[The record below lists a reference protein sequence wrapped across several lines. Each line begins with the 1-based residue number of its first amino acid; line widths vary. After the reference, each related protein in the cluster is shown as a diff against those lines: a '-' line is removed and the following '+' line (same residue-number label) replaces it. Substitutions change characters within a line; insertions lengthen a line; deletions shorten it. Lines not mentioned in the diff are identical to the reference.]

1 MMTQKHRVLVID
13 DDLDI
18 CALIANKA
26 SDLGMECITTHDAAG
41 FFESLT
47 PDVTLIV
54 LDLMMP
60 NTDGIEIL
68 RSLGEYR
75 CQAGIIVMSGIGKRV
90 IQTAEEFASNL
101 GLSTVGHLTKP
112 FKLAQLEDILL
123 RNPKRPSIQGPDEQL
138 LIMFDRV
145 DFCRAIEKGE
155 FLLHYQPQI
164 QVMTGHCV
172 GLEALVR
179 WQHPVHGLIVP
190 DRFIGFAEESDLID
204 ALTWTVLKKGLAE
217 MGKMI
222 DQGGS
227 PLSLSFN
234 ISVLSLRDLA
244 FPDTLV
250 ALLEDFD
257 VSPERII
264 LEITETGLICNL
276 SQTLDVLARLRMK
289 GIRLSIDDFGTGY
302 SMMEQLRHIPANELK
317 IDRSLLQNLHVDNY
331 RVIVHKIIELA
342 HELDVIAVAEGVET
356 RLQLDFLRSKSCDVA
371 QGYFFSTPL
380 PKLEFIAWLDSYRD
394 NLKNVLYERLLAS

>member
-1 MMTQKHRVLVID
+1 MTQKHRVLVID
-13 DDLDI
+13 DDPNI
-18 CALIANKA
+18 CAIIANKA
-26 SDLGMECITTHDAAG
+26 SNIGMECITTCDALG

-47 PDVTLIV
+47 ADVTLIV
-54 LDLMMP
+54 LDLKMP

-75 CQAGIIVMSGIGKRV
+75 CQAGIILMSGIGKRV

-112 FKLAQLEDILL
+112 FSLAQLEDMLL
-123 RNPKRPSIQGPDEQL
+123 RNPKPPVTKGPGQQL
-138 LIMFDRV
+138 HISFDRV
-145 DFCRAIEKGE
+145 DFGQAIEKGE
-155 FLLHYQPQI
+155 FVLHYQPQI

-172 GLEALVR
+172 GVEALVR
-179 WQHPVHGLIVP
+179 WQHPIYGLIVP
-190 DRFIGFAEESDLID
+190 DSFIGFAEEFDLIR

-217 MGKMI
+217 MGTLI
-222 DQGGS
+222 DQDGS

-234 ISVLSLRDLA
+234 ISVLSLHDLT
-244 FPDTLV
+244 FPNTLI

-264 LEITETGLICNL
+264 LEITEAGLIRNL
-276 SQTLDVLARLRMK
+276 SQTLDVLTRLRMK

-302 SMMEQLRHIPANELK
+302 SMMEQLRNIPANELK
-317 IDRSLLQNLHVDNY
+317 IDKSLLQNLHVDNY
-331 RVIVHKIIELA
+331 RVIVQKIIELA

-356 RLQLDFLRSKSCDVA
+356 RLQFDFLRSKSCDVA
-371 QGYFFSTPL
+371 QGYFFSRPL
-380 PKLEFIAWLDSYRD
+380 PKLEFIAWLDPYRES
-394 NLKNVLYERLLAS
+394 LKELLHGHLLAS

>member
-1 MMTQKHRVLVID
+1 MTQKHRVLVID

-18 CALIANKA
+18 CAIIANKA
-26 SDLGMECITTHDAAG
+26 SDLGMECITTDDAPG
-41 FFESLT
+41 FFKALT

-68 RSLGEYR
+68 RSLGENR
-75 CQAGIIVMSGIGKRV
+75 CQAGIILMSGIGKRV

-112 FKLAQLEDILL
+112 FKLAQLQDMLL
-123 RNPKRPSIQGPDEQL
+123 RNPKRSLNQGPKEQL
-138 LIMFDRV
+138 HIEFDRA
-145 DFCRAIEKGE
+145 DFCQAVEKGE
-155 FLLHYQPQI
+155 FVLHYQPQI

-172 GLEALVR
+172 GVEALVR

-190 DRFIGFAEESDLID
+190 ERFIGFAEESDLIA

-217 MGKMI
+217 MRTVI
-222 DQGGS
+222 DQDGS

-234 ISVLSLRDLA
+234 ISVSSLGDLA
-244 FPDTLV
+244 FPNSLI
-250 ALLEDFD
+250 ALLEDVH

-264 LEITETGLICNL
+264 LEITETCLIRNL
-276 SQTLDVLARLRMK
+276 SQTLDVLTRLRMK

-317 IDRSLLQNLHVDNY
+317 IDRSLLQNLQVDNY
-331 RVIVHKIIELA
+331 RVIVQKIIELA

-356 RLQLDFLRSKSCDVA
+356 RLQFDFLRSKSCDVA

-380 PKLEFIAWLDSYRD
+380 PKLELIAWLETYRD
-394 NLKNVLYERLLAS
+394 NLEKFLNDRLLAS

>member
-18 CALIANKA
+18 CALIADKA

-112 FKLAQLEDILL
+112 FKLAQLEDMLL
-123 RNPKRPSIQGPDEQL
+123 RNPKRPLIQRPDEQL

-155 FLLHYQPQI
+155 FVLHYQPQI

-217 MGKMI
+217 MGRVI

-250 ALLEDFD
+250 ALLGNFH

-302 SMMEQLRHIPANELK
+302 SMMEQLRNIPANELK
-317 IDRSLLQNLHVDNY
+317 IDRSLLQNLQVQNY
-331 RVIVHKIIELA
+331 RVIVQKIIELA

-356 RLQLDFLRSKSCDVA
+356 RLQFDFLRSKSCDVA

-380 PKLEFIAWLDSYRD
+380 PKIEFIAWLDSYRD

>member
-1 MMTQKHRVLVID
+1 MTQKHRVLVID

-18 CALIANKA
+18 CAIIANKA
-26 SDLGMECITTHDAAG
+26 SDLGMECITTYDAPG
-41 FFESLT
+41 FFKSLT

-75 CQAGIIVMSGIGKRV
+75 CQAGIILMSGIGKRV
-90 IQTAEEFASNL
+90 IQTAEEFASAL
-101 GLSTVGHLTKP
+101 GLSTVGHLSKP
-112 FKLAQLEDILL
+112 FKLAQLGDMLL
-123 RNPKRPSIQGPDEQL
+123 RNPKRPLTQGSKEHL
-138 LIMFDRV
+138 HIMFDRV
-145 DFCRAIEKGE
+145 DFCQALVKGE
-155 FLLHYQPQI
+155 FVLHYQPQI

-172 GLEALVR
+172 GVEALVR

-190 DRFIGFAEESDLID
+190 DKFIGFAEEFDLIA

-217 MGKMI
+217 MGMVI
-222 DQGGS
+222 DQDGS

-244 FPDTLV
+244 FPDTLI

-264 LEITETGLICNL
+264 LEITETGLIGNL

-317 IDRSLLQNLHVDNY
+317 IDRSLLQNLDVDNY
-331 RVIVHKIIELA
+331 RVIVQKIIELA
-342 HELDVIAVAEGVET
+342 HALDVIAVAEGVET
-356 RLQLDFLRSKSCDVA
+356 HLQFDFLRSKSCDVA

-380 PKLEFIAWLDSYRD
+380 PKLEFTAWLDSYRD
-394 NLKNVLYERLLAS
+394 NSKNVLHERLLAS

>member
-1 MMTQKHRVLVID
+1 MMTQKHKVLVID
-13 DDLDI
+13 DDPDI

-26 SDLGMECITTHDAAG
+26 SDLGMECITTYDASG

-75 CQAGIIVMSGIGKRV
+75 CQAGIILISGVGKRV

-101 GLSTVGHLTKP
+101 GLSTVGHLSKP
-112 FKLAQLEDILL
+112 FKLALLEDMLL
-123 RNPKRPSIQGPDEQL
+123 RNPKLPLTQGPNEQL
-138 LIMFDRV
+138 RIMFDRV
-145 DFCRAIEKGE
+145 DFGQALVKGE
-155 FLLHYQPQI
+155 FVLHYQPQI

-172 GLEALVR
+172 GVEALVR

-190 DRFIGFAEESDLID
+190 DKFIGFAEEFDLISE
-204 ALTWTVLKKGLAE
+204 LTWAVLRKGIAE
-217 MGKMI
+217 MGKEI
-222 DQGGS
+222 DRAGS

-234 ISVLSLRDLA
+234 ISVLSLRDLT
-244 FPDTLV
+244 FPNSLV
-250 ALLEDFD
+250 ALLEDFE

-264 LEITETGLICNL
+264 LEITETGLVGNL

-302 SMMEQLRHIPANELK
+302 SMMEQLRQIPANELK

-331 RVIVHKIIELA
+331 RVIVQKIIELA
-342 HELDVIAVAEGVET
+342 HELDIIAVAEGVET
-356 RLQLDFLRSKSCDVA
+356 RLQFDFLRSKSCDVA

-380 PKLEFIAWLDSYRD
+380 PKIDFITWLDSYRD
-394 NLKNVLYERLLAS
+394 NLKNLLHQRLLAS

>member
-13 DDLDI
+13 DDLGI
-18 CALIANKA
+18 CAIIASKA
-26 SDLGMECITTHDAAG
+26 SDLGMECITTYDAPS
-41 FFESLT
+41 FFKSLT

-75 CQAGIIVMSGIGKRV
+75 CQAGIILMSGIGKRV
-90 IQTAEEFASNL
+90 IQTAEEFASAL
-101 GLSTVGHLTKP
+101 GLSTVGHLSKP
-112 FKLAQLEDILL
+112 FKLAQLEDMLL
-123 RNPKRPSIQGPDEQL
+123 RNPKRLLTQGPKEHL
-138 LIMFDRV
+138 HIMFDRA
-145 DFCRAIEKGE
+145 DFCQAIEMGE
-155 FLLHYQPQI
+155 FVLHYQPQI
-164 QVMTGHCV
+164 QVITGHCV
-172 GLEALVR
+172 GVEALVR
-179 WQHPVHGLIVP
+179 WQHPVHGLILP
-190 DRFIGFAEESDLID
+190 DRFIDFAEEFDLI
-204 ALTWTVLKKGLAE
+204 ATLTWIALKKGLAE
-217 MGKMI
+217 MGMVI
-222 DQGGS
+222 DQDGS

-244 FPDTLV
+244 FPDTLI

-264 LEITETGLICNL
+264 LEITETGLIANL

-317 IDRSLLQNLHVDNY
+317 IDRSLLQNLDVDNY
-331 RVIVHKIIELA
+331 RVIVQKIIELA
-342 HELDVIAVAEGVET
+342 HALDVIAVAEGVET
-356 RLQLDFLRSKSCDVA
+356 HLQFDFLRSKSCDVA

-380 PKLEFIAWLDSYRD
+380 PKLEITAWLDSYRD
-394 NLKNVLYERLLAS
+394 NLKNVLHERLLAS